1 MSDGPIDLAVFRD
14 LQDAMGADFV
24 DELVTT
30 FLDEAAGMRSD
41 MKSAAAQANADAFR
55 RAAHSIKSN
64 ANVFGASDL
73 AEHARR
79 LELSEV
85 PQTEA
90 AADTVLAVFDTEY
103 NRATAALRELL
114 NG

>member
-24 DELVTT
+24 AELVTT
-30 FLDEAAGMRSD
+30 FLDEAAGMRAE
-41 MKSAAAQANADAFR
+41 MKTAAEQGDADAFR

-64 ANVFGASDL
+64 ANVFGAVDL
-73 AEHARR
+73 AEHTRR

-90 AADTVLAVFDTEY
+90 ETAAVLAAFDTEY
-103 NRATAALRELL
+103 NRTTAALRELL